1 MNYKVKNPEGLTEE
15 QVSELEELMNNRVA
29 KVTKVAVTSAVFLCT
44 DFTIKKIVDAV
55 LKVAFESAKLNP
67 FAKIAIGVGSS
78 VISFVAGDIVSK
90 KVEELYDDI
99 SEGICRLKLFGIG
112 IDVDVITRDDAQEDD
127 EEENVVVVE
136 G

>member
-1 MNYKVKNPEGLTEE
+1 MNYKIKNTEGLTEE
-15 QVSELEELMNNRVA
+15 QISELEALMNNRVA
-29 KVTKVAVTSAVFLCT
+29 TVTKVAVTSAVFLCT

-99 SEGICRLKLFGIG
+99 SEGICKLKLFGIG
-112 IDVDVITRDDAQEDD
+112 IDVDVITRDTSEDD
-127 EEENVVVVE
+127 EEETVVVKE

>member
-1 MNYKVKNPEGLTEE
+1 MNYKIKNTEGLTEE
-15 QVSELEELMNNRVA
+15 QVAQLEDLMNNRVNQIT
-29 KVTKVAVTSAVFLCT
+29 KVTVTSAVFLCT

-55 LKVAFESAKLNP
+55 LKVAFESVKLNP

-99 SEGICRLKLFGIG
+99 SEVIGRLKLFGIG
-112 IDVDVITRDDAQEDD
+112 IDVDVITRDTSEDD
-127 EEENVVVVE
+127 EEETVVVKE